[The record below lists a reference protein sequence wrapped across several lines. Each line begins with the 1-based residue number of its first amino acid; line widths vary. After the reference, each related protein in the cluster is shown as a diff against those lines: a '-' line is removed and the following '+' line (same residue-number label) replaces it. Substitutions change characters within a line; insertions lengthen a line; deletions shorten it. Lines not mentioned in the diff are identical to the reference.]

1 MTLLLYCYNPAPEY
15 DERRKESEEWL
26 QKVEHYVRV
35 VRQPCTQPRD
45 YPNKI
50 KQAWGKENLIILEQD
65 VVPPPM
71 PPVLTLQDMLIFI
84 QEYELVAWRYLLYP
98 LSTNLV
104 NPVYAHRVWSDNDV
118 GRRLRWISRTDFKAD
133 YVGLGFSGISLR
145 VQKMIP
151 SEIFDKIPTWRDVDT
166 CLSEQT
172 QKLGMQWYVPAMEC
186 KHNHK

>member
-84 QEYELVAWRYLLYP
+84 QEYELVAWRYLLHPQRDAAKSETYIVSLEVCSRNP
-98 LSTNLV
+98 TQSSTNIIIRPDTVSV
-104 NPVYAHRVWSDNDV
+104 NRINQVR
-118 GRRLRWISRTDFKAD
+118 
-133 YVGLGFSGISLR
+133 
-145 VQKMIP
+145 
-151 SEIFDKIPTWRDVDT
+151 
-166 CLSEQT
+166 
-172 QKLGMQWYVPAMEC
+172 
-186 KHNHK
+186 